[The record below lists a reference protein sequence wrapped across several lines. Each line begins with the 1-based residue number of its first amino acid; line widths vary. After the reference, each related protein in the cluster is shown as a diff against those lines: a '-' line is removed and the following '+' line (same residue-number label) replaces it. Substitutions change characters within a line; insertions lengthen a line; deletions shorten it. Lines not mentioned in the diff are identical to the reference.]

1 MIMRISDYIKHKPT
15 KCSNPF
21 DFEFV
26 PLIIQVTMLIRA
38 TADGYDL

>member
-1 MIMRISDYIKHKPT
+1 M

-21 DFEFV
+21 DFESV
-26 PLIIQVTMLIRA
+26 LLIIQVTMLIRA